1 MTLIDGYLV
10 VIADLVRSRDLE
22 NREAAQDRLRA
33 TIADLAAREPF
44 ASALARDDRGSIPP
58 EITAG
63 DEIQALLS
71 PRFTAT
77 SPSPAGPAT
86 PGTAALWFLGHL
98 TEALRPLQARV
109 AFGIG
114 FGPLSMR
121 LRRPVRELDG
131 ECFHRARA
139 GLEQAKRRA
148 VWAVLDAADTPYPE
162 VANALLRLA
171 GDIRR
176 GWTDRQAEVI
186 RTYERRGVQ
195 KDVAEELSVSPSVIS
210 EVLHA
215 ARYDSVLQAEAAI
228 ATVLDWTMGYGPR
241 TATDARETE

>member
-1 MTLIDGYLV
+1 MALIDGYLV

-33 TIADLAAREPF
+33 TIVDLAVREPF
-44 ASALARDDRGSIPP
+44 ASALARDDRGPIPP

-77 SPSPAGPAT
+77 SPLAGPAT
-86 PGTAALWFLGHL
+86 PGAAALWFLGHL
-98 TEALRPLQARV
+98 TEALRPLQVRV

-148 VWAVLDAADTPYPE
+148 VWAVLDADTPYPE

-186 RTYERRGVQ
+186 QTYERRGVQ

-215 ARYDSVLQAEAAI
+215 ARHDSVLQAEAAI
-228 ATVLDWTMGYGPR
+228 ATVLDWTMGHGPR
-241 TATDARETE
+241 TATDTRETE